1 MEKKLLLAVDG
12 SERGLQAVSILG
24 EILKSDKSLHVKV
37 LHCVQ
42 QLASLLPGELCGE
55 VEETCRLPYAQ
66 QEKVGHA
73 VLEESRRRLLEA
85 GFPEERLE
93 LKTRLD
99 SMDPGQD
106 IMAEAKESGIRS
118 IALGRRGRNTLEGL
132 LIGSVSSKVAQY
144 AKDRTVWVVDTP
156 VNRSGRV
163 LVALEG
169 GPDSRTLAN
178 YASEFVAPI
187 EGLKYTFL
195 HLMPPVPPTFWD
207 DGHILGPKE
216 QKDRQSRIEK
226 WATDWIRS
234 VESFMREAKE
244 MLQERGVP
252 AKYIE
257 TRIETTKEGVARDLL
272 NDIASAEYQIVL
284 MGKKSFH
291 ERKPFL
297 LGSHA
302 NKILQAVKGAILCLV
317 DSRTNG
323 G

>member
-1 MEKKLLLAVDG
+1 MEKKILLAVDG
-12 SERGLQAVSILG
+12 SERGLEAVSVLG
-24 EILKSDKSLHVKV
+24 SILKHDGDVRLLV

-42 QLASLLPGELCGE
+42 QMASLLPGELCSD

-73 VLEESRRRLLEA
+73 VIRESLRRLVDA
-85 GFPEERLE
+85 GFPENRIEF
-93 LKTRLD
+93 KTKLD

-106 IMAEAKESGIRS
+106 IMTEASAAGIRS
-118 IALGRRGRNTLEGL
+118 IALGRRGRSTIETL

-144 AKDRTVWVVDTP
+144 AKDKAIWIVDTP
-156 VNRSGRV
+156 VHQTARV

-169 GPDSRTLAN
+169 GPDSHRLTQ
-178 YASEFVAPI
+178 YTSDFIAPI
-187 EGLKYTFL
+187 AGLKYTFL

-207 DGHILGPKE
+207 DGHILGPAE
-216 QKDRQSRIEK
+216 QKDRQTRIEK
-226 WATDWIRS
+226 WATEWIRKI
-234 VESFMREAKE
+234 EGFMSDAKAS
-244 MLQERGVP
+244 LVQRGVP
-252 AKYIE
+252 AKNIE

-272 NDIASAEYQIVL
+272 NDIESARYQIVL

-302 NKILQAVKGAILCLV
+302 NKVLQAVKGAVLCLV
-317 DSRTNG
+317 DSQ
-323 G
+323 